1 MTDYHE
7 IAIQKHNSVESFINS
22 YITGNEQTEGD
33 KYPEWAA
40 MLHSIVTVMR
50 SGGLDSEDI
59 INGLEDDLWVIDYF
73 LEMEEMDEKK
83 NGE

>member
-1 MTDYHE
+1 MAEYHK
-7 IAIQKHNSVESFINS
+7 IAIKKHNSVESFINS
-22 YITGNEQTEGD
+22 YIMGNEQTEGD

-59 INGLEDDLWVIDYF
+59 INGIEDDLEAIDYF
-73 LEMEEMDEKK
+73 LEMEEMNEKG
-83 NGE
+83 NGD